1 MSDTL
6 KDKIED
12 AVDNAAGAGTSDKIE
27 GKATELAGKAQ
38 QKLGASLDN
47 PELEARGIVKQADG
61 KIQQAVGDTKEEAET
76 LTERT
81 KELLHDVAEAV
92 REKAHYAADA
102 IRGKAHEAAEKVD
115 ETTKP

>member
-1 MSDTL
+1 MNEPL
-6 KDKIED
+6 KDKIKD
-12 AVDNAAGAGTSDKIE
+12 AVDHAAGAGTSDKIE

-61 KIQQAVGDTKEEAET
+61 KLQQAVSDTKEEAET

-92 REKAHYAADA
+92 REKAHYAVDA
-102 IRGKAHEAAEKVD
+102 IRGKAHEAAEDASEVI
-115 ETTKP
+115 TP